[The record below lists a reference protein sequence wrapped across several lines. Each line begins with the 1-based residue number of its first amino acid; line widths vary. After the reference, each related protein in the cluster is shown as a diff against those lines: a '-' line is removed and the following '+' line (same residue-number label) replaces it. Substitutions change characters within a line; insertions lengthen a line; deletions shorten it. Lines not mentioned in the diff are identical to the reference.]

1 MLIVGPMRTVPI
13 LLLLAGGAGSSNP
26 HEAAAPVL
34 AKGPATTTV
43 TPIEIGEVTVTSIDA
58 AADVVEFART
68 TTLLEA
74 PHADAERLG
83 VIKKKARAAVK
94 SMATGDA
101 SCPHWIE
108 IEPKGWTCESAVIA
122 TTDAPT
128 AASPFSLDED
138 DSDRPA
144 VIRAT
149 YGMVRRGTSAFANR
163 QEATGGEGHVLA
175 GSNTVRAAGATTIDG
190 KRFWVTSKGELI
202 DASQIVQ
209 ISPSSFKGV
218 AIADGAAMPGWI
230 RGRKDPTK
238 PVGTST
244 EPGGRIR
251 GEIAARAVVTI
262 REESADGRFVRVDD
276 SAWVPRGDVR
286 MGSVTAPPEGT
297 GADEKWFD
305 VDLDKQILVAY
316 EGTRPVYATL
326 VSTGKYGHWTP
337 PLISRLQSKHESTPM
352 TSDKGDGYSV
362 ADVPWTMFY
371 DGDYALHTSYW
382 HNGFGGPRSHGCVNL
397 APRDARLLY
406 QWSSPDVPPGWT
418 SVYGTEA
425 HPGSLVRIHSA
436 KLRDPKFR
444 GYAKRIRDA
453 GATVASS
460 VP

>member
-1 MLIVGPMRTVPI
+1 MRAAPA
-13 LLLLAGGAGSSNP
+13 LFLLAACASSSTS
-26 HEAAAPVL
+26 HEAAAPLPVEAL
-34 AKGPATTTV
+34 PHVTV
-43 TPIEIGEVTVTSIDA
+43 TPIEIGTVTVTPIDA
-58 AADVVEFART
+58 TTVVEFTRT

-74 PHADAERLG
+74 PQADAERLG

-94 SMATGDA
+94 SEAPGDD
-101 SCPHWIE
+101 SCARWIE
-108 IEPKGWTCESAVIA
+108 IAPKGWTCESSVV
-122 TTDAPT
+122 TTSELPT
-128 AASPFSLDED
+128 AAAPFSLDED

-149 YGMVRRGTSAFANR
+149 YGMVRRGTTAFANR
-163 QEATGGEGHVLA
+163 DEAAGGEGRVLP
-175 GSNTVRAAGATTIDG
+175 GSNTVRAAGATTIGG
-190 KRFWVTSKGELI
+190 KRFWLTSKGELI

-218 AIADGAAMPGWI
+218 PISEGAAMPAWI
-230 RGRKDPTK
+230 RGRKDPSK

-251 GEIAARAVVTI
+251 GEIAARTVITI
-262 REESADGRFVRVDD
+262 REESPDGRFVRVDD
-276 SAWVPRGDVR
+276 AAWVPRADVR
-286 MGSVTAPPEGT
+286 MVAVTSPPEGT
-297 GADEKWFD
+297 GTDEKWFD
-305 VDLDKQILVAY
+305 VDLDTQILVAY

-337 PLISRLQSKHESTPM
+337 TLISRVQSKHESTPM
-352 TSDKGDGYSV
+352 TSDKGDVYSV

-371 DGDYALHTSYW
+371 DGHYALHTSYW
-382 HNGFGGPRSHGCVNL
+382 HNGFGGPRSHGCINL

-436 KLRDPKFR
+436 RLPAPKFR
-444 GYAKRIRDA
+444 GYAKRIREA
-453 GATVASS
+453 STAVASS
-460 VP
+460 LP